1 MDQFRVLVSLTT
13 KDNDFQREQA
23 AAAERAAAKL
33 GMKIDVIFADN
44 DAITQSQQLLEVIQ
58 SRSASRPD
66 AIVLEPVGTGFP
78 QVAMEAAKASIGWA
92 ILNRKPDY
100 LAEVRRIAGAPV
112 FAVSSDHLEIGR
124 LQGRQ
129 FAKLLPEG
137 GQMIYIQ
144 GPASSSPAL
153 QRAQGMAQTKPANIQ
168 VKTLSAQWTEI
179 SAHTAGVSFLRLRTS
194 RDSRIDLVGGQN
206 DLMALGMRKA
216 LKETVADWSWIPFT
230 GVDGMAETGQR
241 WVREGQL
248 AATIVVPTNADTA
261 LEMLHQALMS
271 KTQPPDITFTKPK
284 SLPELDRLVP
294 KNKQTASNHA

>member
-271 KTQPPDITFTKPK
+271 KTQPPDITFTKPM
-284 SLPELDRLVP
+284 SLPELDKLVP
-294 KNKQTASNHA
+294 KNKQTASHRA

>member
-33 GMKIDVIFADN
+33 GMKIDVIFAGN

-206 DLMALGMRKA
+206 DVMALGMRKA

-271 KTQPPDITFTKPK
+271 KTQPPDITFTKPM
-284 SLPELDRLVP
+284 SLPELDKLVP
-294 KNKQTASNHA
+294 KNKQTASHRA

>member
-261 LEMLHQALMS
+261 VEMLHQALMS
-271 KTQPPDITFTKPK
+271 KTQPPDVTFTKPK
-284 SLPELDRLVP
+284 SFPELDKLVP
-294 KNKQTASNHA
+294 KNKQTASRQA

>member
-194 RDSRIDLVGGQN
+194 RDARIDLVGGQN

-284 SLPELDRLVP
+284 SLPELDKLVP
-294 KNKQTASNHA
+294 KNKQTASNRA

>member
-78 QVAMEAAKASIGWA
+78 QVAMEAAKAGIGWA

-100 LAEVRRIAGAPV
+100 LAEVRRIADAPV

-248 AATIVVPTNADTA
+248 AATVVVPTNADTA